1 MKTENHR
8 VLIIDDERPVLMT
21 LEALLKRHGY
31 HVDAA
36 ATASQGLKLLKSNSP
51 SLVLLDLQLPDAHGL
66 EMLDRIKTELPEVQ
80 VIILTAHDSLHNA
93 IESIKRGAYHF
104 ISKPYAPEELLS
116 LVEKALEKQFL
127 LREAEKLREKTEQL
141 EKRLEIAEA
150 RPAPIFKSKPMQE
163 IEELI
168 EAMAPSDANVLI
180 AGESGVGKEVIANTI
195 HARSRRAG
203 QPMVKL
209 NCAAFPQTMIE
220 GELFGYVKGAFTGAM
235 HDFPG
240 MIAAAD
246 GGTLFLDEISDMPAD
261 LQTRFLRVLQEREYR
276 PLGSTQTMKA
286 TFRAIAA
293 TNRPIPE
300 ALAENRLRSDLYYRL
315 NTFQIEVPPLRKRK
329 EDIPPLDR
337 AIRETIFSTT
347 RQTGAGRF
355 TGCIS
360 EAARLFVAGK
370 CSRTAK
376 RHRIR
381 RGAGAA
387 GRDRRK
393 RVARRNT
400 VASGVA
406 TNRTW
411 RIAAQRRANSRRRG
425 AERHSPGAC
434 RMPRQQEKSSR
445 TARHSASHP
454 LQQAET
460 LRDRVVGCGEEST
473 AFQRVAPFIDRDR
486 CNAQWVFRA
495 PRSRRGRGID
505 DSNFFQN
512 HSAMF
517 SIVGF
522 SKPSMSLRYAWSRI
536 FRSGF
541 IAALIFA

>member
-1 MKTENHR
+1 MKTENHG

-31 HVDAA
+31 QVETAPT
-36 ATASQGLKLLKSNSP
+36 ATQGLRVLKSKSP
-51 SLVLLDLQLPDAHGL
+51 SLVLLDLRLPDADGL
-66 EMLDRIKTELPEVQ
+66 EMLERIKSELPKVQ

-127 LREAEKLREKTEQL
+127 LRKTEELREKTEQH

-150 RPAPIFKSKPMQE
+150 RPTPIFQSKPMQE
-163 IEELI
+163 IQELI
-168 EAMAPSDANVLI
+168 DAMGPSDANVLI

-195 HARSRRAG
+195 HARSRRAE

-286 TFRAIAA
+286 DFRAIAS
-293 TNRPIPE
+293 TNRSIPE

-329 EDIPPLDR
+329 EDIPPLIAQFVKQFSQQLGKPEPDISPDACQKLLDYSWPGNVR
-337 AIRETIFSTT
+337 ELQNAIEYAVVLAREDIISVKELPAEIQLPPALQTSPAPVRRSGVASLDDMERETILQALT
-347 RQTGAGRF
+347 QTHGNKKK
-355 TGCIS
+355 
-360 EAARLFVAGK
+360 AAELLG
-370 CSRTAK
+370 
-376 RHRIR
+376 I
-381 RGAGAA
+381 
-387 GRDRRK
+387 
-393 RVARRNT
+393 
-400 VASGVA
+400 
-406 TNRTW
+406 
-411 RIAAQRRANSRRRG
+411 QR
-425 AERHSPGAC
+425 P
-434 RMPRQQEKSSR
+434 
-445 TARHSASHP
+445 
-454 LQQAET
+454 T
-460 LRDRVVGCGEEST
+460 LY
-473 AFQRVAPFIDRDR
+473 
-486 CNAQWVFRA
+486 NK
-495 PRSRRGRGID
+495 
-505 DSNFFQN
+505 
-512 HSAMF
+512 M
-517 SIVGF
+517 
-522 SKPSMSLRYAWSRI
+522 KRYAI
-536 FRSGF
+536 E
-541 IAALIFA
+541 I

>member
-31 HVDAA
+31 QVETAPTAA
-36 ATASQGLKLLKSNSP
+36 QGLKVLKSKSP
-51 SLVLLDLQLPDAHGL
+51 TLVLLDLRLPDADGL
-66 EMLDRIKTELPEVQ
+66 EMLERIKSELPKVQ

-127 LREAEKLREKTEQL
+127 LRETEELRVKTEQL

-150 RPAPIFKSKPMQE
+150 RPTPIFKSKPMQE

-168 EAMAPSDANVLI
+168 DAMAPSDANVLI
-180 AGESGVGKEVIANTI
+180 VGESGVGKEVIANTI
-195 HARSRRAG
+195 CANSRRAG

-240 MIAAAD
+240 MIAAAN

-286 TFRAIAA
+286 DFRAIAS
-293 TNRPIPE
+293 TNRPIAQ

-329 EDIPPLDR
+329 EDIPPLIAQFVRQFSQQLGKPEPDVSPDAFQKLLEYSWPGNVR
-337 AIRETIFSTT
+337 ELQNAIEYAVVLA
-347 RQTGAGRF
+347 RQGVIGVKELPTE
-355 TGCIS
+355 IQLP
-360 EAARLFVAGK
+360 AA
-370 CSRTAK
+370 
-376 RHRIR
+376 
-381 RGAGAA
+381 
-387 GRDRRK
+387 
-393 RVARRNT
+393 
-400 VASGVA
+400 
-406 TNRTW
+406 
-411 RIAAQRRANSRRRG
+411 
-425 AERHSPGAC
+425 
-434 RMPRQQEKSSR
+434 
-445 TARHSASHP
+445 
-454 LQQAET
+454 LQQAELLGIQRPT
-460 LRDRVVGCGEEST
+460 LY
-473 AFQRVAPFIDRDR
+473 
-486 CNAQWVFRA
+486 NK
-495 PRSRRGRGID
+495 
-505 DSNFFQN
+505 
-512 HSAMF
+512 M
-517 SIVGF
+517 
-522 SKPSMSLRYAWSRI
+522 KRYAI
-536 FRSGF
+536 E
-541 IAALIFA
+541 L